1 MVEMAPQPMELNPP
15 NQNHDDKDTMDGHDK
30 LGRPLRNLRLSV
42 TDRCNLRC
50 AYCMPEADYVWL
62 PRENILR
69 FEEISRL
76 VDIFHRL
83 GTNKI
88 RVTGGEPLLRHD
100 LHRLIHYLSEKPG
113 FKDLSLTTNGILL
126 AEQAE
131 RLWRAGLHR
140 ITISL
145 DTLKP
150 ERFKNLCGR
159 DMLGRVLEGI
169 DTATRAGF
177 SRLKINMVVIRGV
190 NDDEFD
196 SLIAFGN
203 KIGAEVRFIEYMDVG
218 GATQWSYNDV
228 VPGHEILQVLRRR
241 YGSIEILPVAESS
254 PSKRFVLSDG
264 TSFGIITSTSTPF
277 CRTCDRSRL
286 TADGQWY
293 LCLYSQIGF
302 NIRDLLRSGRSDG
315 EIKMILQ
322 GIWEKREEQGAEDRL
337 QLIDRGPLYPISKL
351 HNDPHLEMHTRGG

>member
-1 MVEMAPQPMELNPP
+1 MVEMAPQPRELNPP
-15 NQNHDDKDTMDGHDK
+15 TQSHDDKNTMDVHDN
-30 LGRPLRNLRLSV
+30 LGRPLRSLRLSV

-76 VDIFHRL
+76 VDIFQSL

-88 RVTGGEPLLRHD
+88 RVTGGEPLLRRD
-100 LHRLIHYLSEKPG
+100 LYQLIHYLSEKPG
-113 FKDLSLTTNGILL
+113 FKELSLTTNGILL

-131 RLWRAGLHR
+131 RLRRAGLHR
-140 ITISL
+140 VTISL

-150 ERFKNLCGR
+150 ERFKSLSGQ
-159 DMLGRVLEGI
+159 DMLGNVLEGI
-169 DTATRAGF
+169 RAATHTGF
-177 SRLKINMVVIRGV
+177 SRLKINMVVIRDV
-190 NDDEFD
+190 NDDEFV
-196 SLIAFGN
+196 SMIAFGN

-218 GATQWSYNDV
+218 GATKWSYNDV
-228 VPGHEILQVLRRR
+228 VPGHEILRALRKR
-241 YGSIEILPVAESS
+241 YGSIDILPVAESS
-254 PSKRFVLSDG
+254 PSKRFRLPDG

-293 LCLYSQIGF
+293 LCLYSQVGF
-302 NIRDLLRSGRSDG
+302 NLRDLLRSGRSDG

-322 GIWEKREEQGAEDRL
+322 NIWERREDKGAEDRL
-337 QLIDRGPLYPISKL
+337 RLMDRGPLYPIGKL